1 MAYLDLFQRYG
12 NPSREADIRLH
23 AYLTRPDTLTADRIQ
38 YNDETAARLI
48 EDCRR
53 TIADLT
59 EYRQALAGRYNQLA
73 TMPSRRLKLERY
85 VNYDNKKLY
94 IFATLP
100 ITTTA
105 QA

>member
-1 MAYLDLFQRYG
+1 M
-12 NPSREADIRLH
+12 
-23 AYLTRPDTLTADRIQ
+23 
-38 YNDETAARLI
+38 I
-48 EDCRR
+48 EDMS
-53 TIADLT
+53 

-94 IFATLP
+94 YIRIFATLP

>member
-1 MAYLDLFQRYG
+1 M
-12 NPSREADIRLH
+12 
-23 AYLTRPDTLTADRIQ
+23 
-38 YNDETAARLI
+38 I
-48 EDCRR
+48 EDMS
-53 TIADLT
+53 
-59 EYRQALAGRYNQLA
+59 EYRQALAGRYKQLA

>member
-1 MAYLDLFQRYG
+1 M
-12 NPSREADIRLH
+12 
-23 AYLTRPDTLTADRIQ
+23 
-38 YNDETAARLI
+38 I
-48 EDCRR
+48 EDMS
-53 TIADLT
+53 

-105 QA
+105 QALKQKQKPFPEKSAAQLLLGLPS

>member
-1 MAYLDLFQRYG
+1 MVLPTDPECKRM
-12 NPSREADIRLH
+12 
-23 AYLTRPDTLTADRIQ
+23 
-38 YNDETAARLI
+38 I
-48 EDCRR
+48 EDMS
-53 TIADLT
+53 
-59 EYRQALAGRYNQLA
+59 EYRQALAGRYKQFA